1 MKLILFFQLQF
12 SMADVCVELDFELL
26 HRLNAAFY
34 WHTKSLQALFS
45 KSHSSPSSL
54 NLMAASIELKVRLPQ
69 DILHHY
75 HAQHSSGFIMA
86 SIRHL
91 SLQLHADQSFDVTF
105 DEAQLDLAP
114 DSVIARHLGSVPNTI
129 RYRKESQEH
138 DATSFCMA
146 CGVAL
151 GNVDV
156 RLSTQMRPLIFA
168 LGTEFA
174 ARLPHPPMD
183 PPPLGTNFKCIDA
196 GESDRRMSRSDSQS
210 SDDDQFGGSPC
221 SPMGHES
228 MLRSSMYVSA
238 HSSFPLQESASVM
251 QTSEP
256 SLLPLYFVL
265 MRNALHAMGAS
276 FSGQDSFAH
285 EIPNSLQNLAQDIPL
300 PPNYRFS
307 IAIDNFV
314 LVLAGATNPP
324 DVIPTPAPSEKPFFC
339 GFNSSCKPKF
349 AELNAINALVLLSQR
364 LEILVSVIASP
375 SSTVSQLKFGSC
387 QIVDSYD
394 RVHLEPLYPFDGMLP
409 PQSVS
414 DEDRRENGQVA
425 VNFVSGE
432 KVVEIAFTQLLVHYG
447 HCNWIACII
456 RFFTDSEPADEE
468 GSDRDQEQS
477 ECVMMTLK
485 LKLCALQPALLPSP
499 FISPRRLFVEEAFVS
514 LIPGADDIFKTISI
528 ESKGLHALVAP
539 HVNYVITCCNRVIT
553 DARNAHLDAVD
564 RRNAPRHGIAGN
576 TSADF
581 ARILRT
587 DCTFDWQR
595 MLPLDFS
602 AACGFLCVAT
612 VPSLNLVKKS
622 SPAGLIFEL
631 HDIELCVFACADSLA
646 RILATAASED
656 GDVVIIENPRAGRV
670 DESVTFDASD
680 EVVLSPQARLRLV
693 EEEYRTSTVPALT
706 TDGTSYGY
714 LSEMYGK
721 VRTSL
726 VDHWSHLTG
735 PGQVV
740 DTNREVSKVE
750 ELEQV
755 DEPAVSFEESCID
768 ISSSSMLNFPAADG
782 PGSAP
787 IVQQD
792 AAREENSHERDASFD
807 IFLESHLS
815 WRLELVN
822 ARVRFRVFAGCD
834 FPEYVTIEET
844 TTPPSCA
851 PFSSLRIRDMDR
863 SLELQ
868 VEGMHMRFSSYSP
881 AAPISSR
888 LSFLA
893 QDIKIADNVTDSF
906 FRCLI
911 QKDESYLSSCG
922 AYERDAP
929 TVSLTVETLQ
939 KSISGSEDSEMV
951 QRRLEAHILP
961 LFCSLD
967 ERTLNAIMDVMHVY
981 STVAAENECSNP
993 GNDWD
998 GGEDCFLYQ
1007 KFIISALTFRLN
1019 YKPIRYPIMLR
1030 DSVVSLHSV
1039 KLYQVLSGDVPDKI
1053 LAQWGGL
1060 QEIFRQFLGG
1070 VANSVP
1076 VVSNVA
1082 HICAALNILIQQSI
1096 RNRSSARQVRRNVFA
1111 FLSALSGEII
1121 DVALIATRV
1130 TDRLLSSAS
1139 SVVVG
1144 DSRSRGREDQA
1155 LLRSLNEDLK
1165 KIQQPANVHEGLQ
1178 EAIKSFSQGLQCMLT
1193 IPSSQSRSGYIRRGA
1208 AALLMPAQ
1216 GVTRGIFAVLSGLL
1230 NQIQP
1235 QRRSR
1240 RDEKYKDF

>member
-1 MKLILFFQLQF
+1 
-12 SMADVCVELDFELL
+12 MAAVRVESDFELL

-34 WHTKSLQALFS
+34 WHTKSLQTLFS
-45 KSHSSPSSL
+45 KSESSPSSL
-54 NLMAASIELKVRLPQ
+54 TLIAASVELKVQLPQ
-69 DILHHY
+69 AVIEHY

-86 SIRHL
+86 SIRQL
-91 SLQLHADQSFDVTF
+91 SLQLFPDQSFNATF
-105 DEAQLDLAP
+105 DEARLDLAP
-114 DSVIARHLGSVPNTI
+114 DSVIIRRCGIVPNTM
-129 RYRKESQEH
+129 RYKKESQEQ
-138 DATSFCMA
+138 DAVSCCMA
-146 CGVAL
+146 CVVAL
-151 GNVDV
+151 GHVDV
-156 RLSTQMRPLIFA
+156 RLSIQMRPLIFA
-168 LGTEFA
+168 LGAEFA

-183 PPPLGTNFKCIDA
+183 PTPLGNNF
-196 GESDRRMSRSDSQS
+196 ESDIRLSRSDSQS
-210 SDDDQFGGSPC
+210 SDDDQFGAGLC

-238 HSSFPLQESASVM
+238 HSSFPLQESASVS
-251 QTSEP
+251 QVSDP

-285 EIPNSLQNLAQDIPL
+285 EIPNSVQNVAQDISL

-314 LVLAGATNPP
+314 LVLVGATNPP
-324 DVIPTPAPSEKPFFC
+324 DAIPTPAPSEQPFFC

-349 AELNAINALVLLSQR
+349 AELDAINALVLLSQR
-364 LEILVSVIASP
+364 FEILVSVAASP

-394 RVHLEPLYPFDGMLP
+394 RVHLEPFYPFDGMLP
-409 PQSVS
+409 PQSVT

-425 VNFVSGE
+425 VNFVSGQ
-432 KVVEIAFTQLLVHYG
+432 KVIEIAFTQLLVHYG

-456 RFFTDSEPADEE
+456 RFFTDAELEAGEDC
-468 GSDRDQEQS
+468 DRDHEKS
-477 ECVMMTLK
+477 ESVTMTLK
-485 LKLCALQPALLPSP
+485 LRLCAFQPALLPSP
-499 FISPRRLFVEEAFVS
+499 FISPRRLFVEEASVS
-514 LIPGADDIFKTISI
+514 LMPGADDILKTISI

-539 HVNYVITCCNRVIT
+539 HVNHVMTCCNRVIT
-553 DARNAHLDAVD
+553 GARNAHLDAVD
-564 RRNAPRHGIAGN
+564 RRNAPRHGNAGN
-576 TSADF
+576 TSPDF

-587 DCTFDWQR
+587 DCTLDWQR

-602 AACGFLCVAT
+602 AACGFLCVAS
-612 VPSLNLVKKS
+612 VPSLHLVKKS

-646 RILATAASED
+646 RIVATAAGD
-656 GDVVIIENPRAGRV
+656 DDDVVIIENPRSGRV
-670 DESVTFDASD
+670 DESVIPDSSD

-693 EEEYRTSTVPALT
+693 EEEYRTSAVPSALT
-706 TDGTSYGY
+706 GDDTSYGY
-714 LSEMYGK
+714 IREMYAK
-721 VRTSL
+721 VSTSL
-726 VDHWSHLTG
+726 VNHWSHLTG
-735 PGQVV
+735 PGQV
-740 DTNREVSKVE
+740 DTNREFSKGE
-750 ELEQV
+750 ELEEA
-755 DEPAVSFEESCID
+755 DEPVFSFDESCID
-768 ISSSSMLNFPAADG
+768 ISSSSMLNIPAASG
-782 PGSAP
+782 TGAAP
-787 IVQQD
+787 IVRQE
-792 AAREENSHERDASFD
+792 AAREENNDERDASFET
-807 IFLESHLS
+807 FLESHLS
-815 WRLELVN
+815 WRLELIN

-834 FPEYVTIEET
+834 FPEYVAFDEATSQ
-844 TTPPSCA
+844 PSCA
-851 PFSSLRIRDMDR
+851 PASSRCIRDMDR

-868 VEGMHMRFSSYSP
+868 VEGMHMRYSSFSP

-888 LSFLA
+888 LSFTA

-911 QKDESYLSSCG
+911 QKDESYLLSCG

-929 TVSLTVETLQ
+929 TVSVIVETLQ
-939 KSISGSEDSEMV
+939 KCMSGSEDSEMV
-951 QRRLEAHILP
+951 QRRFEAHILP

-967 ERTLNAIMDVMHVY
+967 ERTLNAILGVMHVY
-981 STVAAENECSNP
+981 STVAAENESSNP
-993 GNDWD
+993 GNGLD
-998 GGEDCFLYQ
+998 GGEESFTYQ

-1039 KLYQVLSGDVPDKI
+1039 KLYEVLSGEVPEKI
-1053 LAQWGGL
+1053 LSQWGGL
-1060 QEIFRQFLGG
+1060 QEIVRQFLGG

-1082 HICAALNILIQQSI
+1082 HICGALNILIQQSI

-1144 DSRSRGREDQA
+1144 DGRGRQGRASGGGGREDQA
-1155 LLRSLNEDLK
+1155 LLRGLNEDLK
-1165 KIQQPANVHEGLQ
+1165 KMQQPANVQEGLQ
-1178 EAIKSFSQGLQCMLT
+1178 EAIRSFSQGLECLLIT
-1193 IPSSQSRSGYIRRGA
+1193 TGSRVSYIRRGA
-1208 AALLMPAQ
+1208 AAFLMPAQ
-1216 GVTRGIFAVLSGLL
+1216 GINRGLFAILSGLL

-1235 QRRSR
+1235 QRRLR